1 MIILHN
7 DNEPIGSINRHQ
19 ASLIAEMSYVNGRE
33 YYRITKSVRPDAPLG
48 KRITPATL
56 AKQVRWVMNATRAF

>member
-7 DNEPIGSINRHQ
+7 DNEPISSILRHQ
-19 ASLIAEMSYVNGRE
+19 AYLIAEMSYVNGRE

-48 KRITPATL
+48 KRITPNTL
-56 AKQVRWVMNATRAF
+56 AKQVRWVINATRTY